1 MYKIGIWSL
10 SKHFQNKVFLSIKN
24 NKKIKINS
32 ILTKKKFDKS
42 FRIKKES
49 WFDNENQFFKN
60 PNFDY
65 VYISS
70 INSNHYENC
79 KTALG
84 NKVNVI
90 CEKPICLNE
99 TQFKKLTQISKLKK
113 KKIFEVNQ
121 YIHHPLFIKIKK
133 ILGKNKIGKIINVES
148 AFKIP
153 LFEKNNFRFNK
164 KLGGGALI
172 DAGYYPISI
181 MYNLF
186 SSKKVKIL
194 KSKIIKKNGID
205 LKGNLISKNEN
216 NIIFNLSWGF
226 RSNYENYIK
235 IVGEKG
241 VIKAKFIFSKQ
252 INQDGEIEII
262 VQKKEVVKVKKA
274 NQINL
279 FFRKVLAA
287 DNNYFR
293 NNLKNT
299 QNILTIINKLRKK

>member
-70 INSNHYENC
+70 INSNHYENF

-226 RSNYENYIK
+226 KSNYENYIK

-262 VQKKEVVKVKKA
+262 TQKKEVVKVKKA

-299 QNILTIINKLRKK
+299 QDILRIISKLRKK

>member
-49 WFDNENQFFKN
+49 WFDNENRFFKN

-79 KTALG
+79 KTALE

-99 TQFKKLTQISKLKK
+99 TQLKKLTQISKLKK

-121 YIHHPLFIKIKK
+121 YTHHPLFIEIKK

-262 VQKKEVVKVKKA
+262 TQKKEVVKVKKA

-299 QNILTIINKLRKK
+299 QDILRIISKLRKK

>member
-262 VQKKEVVKVKKA
+262 TQKKEVVKVKKA

-299 QNILTIINKLRKK
+299 QDILRIISKLRKK

>member
-1 MYKIGIWSL
+1 MYKIAIWSL

-99 TQFKKLTQISKLKK
+99 TQLKKLSQISKLKK

-121 YIHHPLFIKIKK
+121 YIHHPLFIEIKK
-133 ILGKNKIGKIINVES
+133 ILKKNKIGKIINVES

-262 VQKKEVVKVKKA
+262 TQKKEVVKVKKA

>member
-1 MYKIGIWSL
+1 MYKIAIWSL

-42 FRIKKES
+42 FRIKKKN
-49 WFDNENQFFKN
+49 WFNNETQFFKN
-60 PNFDY
+60 PNFSF

-70 INSNHYENC
+70 VNSNHYKNC
-79 KTALG
+79 KTVLN
-84 NKVNVI
+84 NKFNVI
-90 CEKPICLNE
+90 CEKPICLN
-99 TQFKKLTQISKLKK
+99 TNQLQKLIRISKLKK
-113 KKIFEVNQ
+113 KKIIEVNQ

-133 ILGKNKIGKIINVES
+133 IIEKKKIGKIINVES

-153 LFEKNNFRFNK
+153 LFEKNNFRFKNE
-164 KLGGGALI
+164 LGGGALI
-172 DAGYYPISI
+172 DVGYYPISI

-205 LKGNLISKNEN
+205 FKGNLISKNEN

-226 RSNYENYIK
+226 KSNYENYLKVI
-235 IVGEKG
+235 GEKG

-262 VQKKEVVKVKKA
+262 TQKKKIIKIKKA

-279 FFRKVLAA
+279 FFKKILST
-287 DNNYFR
+287 DSNYFR
-293 NNLKNT
+293 NKLKNT
-299 QNILTIINKLRKK
+299 QAILKIINKLKKK

>member
-49 WFDNENQFFKN
+49 WFDNENRFFKN
-60 PNFDY
+60 SNFDY

-226 RSNYENYIK
+226 KSNYENYIK

-241 VIKAKFIFSKQ
+241 VVKAKFIFSKQ

-262 VQKKEVVKVKKA
+262 TQKKEVVKVKKA

-299 QNILTIINKLRKK
+299 QNILRIISKLRKK

>member
-226 RSNYENYIK
+226 KSNYENYIK

-262 VQKKEVVKVKKA
+262 TQKKEVVKVKKA

>member
-1 MYKIGIWSL
+1 MHKIAIWSL
-10 SKHFQNKVFLSIKN
+10 SKHFKNKVFLSIKN

-32 ILTKKKFDKS
+32 ILTKKKIDKS
-42 FRIKKES
+42 LRIKKES
-49 WFDNENQFFKN
+49 WFNNENQFFKS

-70 INSNHYENC
+70 INSNHYINC
-79 KTALG
+79 KTALN

-90 CEKPICLNE
+90 CEKPICLNVN
-99 TQFKKLTQISKLKK
+99 QLKKLYQISKLKK

-121 YIHHPLFIKIKK
+121 YIYHPLFIEIKK
-133 ILGKNKIGKIINVES
+133 IIEKKKIGKIINVES
-148 AFKIP
+148 KFKIP
-153 LFEKNNFRFNK
+153 LFEKNNFRFNN

-181 MYNLF
+181 MYSLF

-205 LKGNLISKNEN
+205 LKGNLISKNEK

-226 RSNYENYIK
+226 KSNYENYIK
-235 IVGEKG
+235 IIGKKG
-241 VIKAKFIFSKQ
+241 VINAKFIFSKQ
-252 INQDGEIEII
+252 VNQDGEIEII
-262 VQKKEVVKVKKA
+262 TQQKEIIKIKKA

-279 FFRKVLAA
+279 FFKKVLTA
-287 DNNYFR
+287 DNNYFKKAF
-293 NNLKNT
+293 KNT
-299 QNILTIINKLRKK
+299 QDILGIINKLSKK

>member
-32 ILTKKKFDKS
+32 ILTKKKFNKS

-70 INSNHYENC
+70 INSNHYKNC

-99 TQFKKLTQISKLKK
+99 TQLKKLTQISKLKK

-133 ILGKNKIGKIINVES
+133 ILKKNKIGKIINVES

-226 RSNYENYIK
+226 RSSYENYIK

-262 VQKKEVVKVKKA
+262 TQKKEIVKVKKA

-279 FFRKVLAA
+279 FFNKVLTS
-287 DNNYFR
+287 DSNYFR

-299 QNILTIINKLRKK
+299 QNILTIISKLRKK

>member
-1 MYKIGIWSL
+1 MHKIAIWSL

-32 ILTKKKFDKS
+32 ILTKKKFDKY
-42 FRIKKES
+42 FRIKKKN
-49 WFDNENQFFKN
+49 WFNNENQFFKN
-60 PNFDY
+60 LNSDF

-70 INSNHYENC
+70 VNSSHYKNC
-79 KTALG
+79 KTALN
-84 NKVNVI
+84 NKFNVI
-90 CEKPICLNE
+90 CEKPICLN
-99 TQFKKLTQISKLKK
+99 TNQLQKLIQISKLKK
-113 KKIFEVNQ
+113 KKFFEVNQ
-121 YIHHPLFIKIKK
+121 YIHHPLFIKIKE
-133 ILGKNKIGKIINVES
+133 IIEKNKIGKIINVES

-153 LFEKNNFRFNK
+153 LFEKSNFRFKN

-186 SSKKVKIL
+186 SSKKVRIL

-216 NIIFNLSWGF
+216 DTIFNLSWGF
-226 RSNYENYIK
+226 KCNYENYLKVI
-235 IVGEKG
+235 GENG

-252 INQDGEIEII
+252 IDQDGEIEII
-262 VQKKEVVKVKKA
+262 TQRKEIIKIKKA

-279 FFRKVLAA
+279 FFKKVLSA
-287 DNNYFR
+287 DSSYFR
-293 NNLKNT
+293 NQLKNT
-299 QNILTIINKLRKK
+299 RDILKIINKLIKK

>member
-1 MYKIGIWSL
+1 MYKIAIWSL

-42 FRIKKES
+42 FRIEKKN
-49 WFDNENQFFKN
+49 WFNNENQFFKKI
-60 PNFDY
+60 NFDY

-70 INSNHYENC
+70 INSNHYKNC
-79 KTALG
+79 KTALN

-90 CEKPICLNE
+90 CEKPLCLN
-99 TQFKKLTQISKLKK
+99 TNQLKKLIKISKLKK
-113 KKIFEVNQ
+113 KKIFEVNH
-121 YIHHPLFIKIKK
+121 YIYHPLFIKIKK
-133 ILGKNKIGKIINVES
+133 IIEKKKIGKILNVES

-153 LFEKNNFRFNK
+153 LFEKNNFRFK
-164 KLGGGALI
+164 EELGGGALI

-226 RSNYENYIK
+226 KSNYENYLK
-235 IVGEKG
+235 IIGEKG
-241 VIKAKFIFSKQ
+241 LIKAKFIFSKQ
-252 INQDGEIEII
+252 INQGGEIEII
-262 VQKKEVVKVKKA
+262 TQKREVIKIKKA

-279 FFRKVLAA
+279 FFKKILTA
-287 DNNYFR
+287 DTNYSK
-293 NNLKNT
+293 NKLKNT
-299 QNILTIINKLRKK
+299 QDILKIINELRKK

>member
-32 ILTKKKFDKS
+32 ILTKKKFNKS

-70 INSNHYENC
+70 INSNHYKNC

-99 TQFKKLTQISKLKK
+99 TQLKKLTQISKLKK

-121 YIHHPLFIKIKK
+121 YIHHPLFVEIKK
-133 ILGKNKIGKIINVES
+133 ILEKNKIGKIINVES

-226 RSNYENYIK
+226 RSSYENYIK

-262 VQKKEVVKVKKA
+262 TQKKEIVKVKKA

-279 FFRKVLAA
+279 FFNKVLTS
-287 DNNYFR
+287 DSNYFR

-299 QNILTIINKLRKK
+299 QNILTIISKLRKK

>member
-70 INSNHYENC
+70 INSNHYKNC

-99 TQFKKLTQISKLKK
+99 TQLKKLTQISKLKK

-121 YIHHPLFIKIKK
+121 YIHHPLFIEIKK

-226 RSNYENYIK
+226 RSSYENYIK

-262 VQKKEVVKVKKA
+262 TQKKEIVKVKKA

-279 FFRKVLAA
+279 FFNKVLTS
-287 DNNYFR
+287 DSNYFR

-299 QNILTIINKLRKK
+299 QNILTIISKLRKK

>member
-1 MYKIGIWSL
+1 MYKIAIWSL

-42 FRIKKES
+42 FRIKKEN

-70 INSNHYENC
+70 INSNHYKNC
-79 KTALG
+79 KTALK

-99 TQFKKLTQISKLKK
+99 TQLKKLTQISKLKK

-121 YIHHPLFIKIKK
+121 YIHHPLFIEIRKIIKK
-133 ILGKNKIGKIINVES
+133 EKIGKITNVES
-148 AFKIP
+148 TFKIP
-153 LFEKNNFRFNK
+153 LFEKNNFRFND

-194 KSKIIKKNGID
+194 KSKVIKKYGID

-226 RSNYENYIK
+226 KSNYENYIK

-262 VQKKEVVKVKKA
+262 TQKKDVIKVKKA
-274 NQINL
+274 NQIDL
-279 FFRKVLAA
+279 YFRKVLAA

-299 QNILTIINKLRKK
+299 QDILKIISKLRKK

>member
-49 WFDNENQFFKN
+49 WFDNENRFFKN
-60 PNFDY
+60 SNFDY

-79 KTALG
+79 KTVLR

-99 TQFKKLTQISKLKK
+99 TQLKKLTQISKLKK

-226 RSNYENYIK
+226 KSNYENYIK

-262 VQKKEVVKVKKA
+262 TQKKEVVKVKKA

-299 QNILTIINKLRKK
+299 QNILRIISKLRKK

>member
-1 MYKIGIWSL
+1 MYKIAIWSL

-42 FRIKKES
+42 FRIKKEN

-70 INSNHYENC
+70 INSNHYKNC
-79 KTALG
+79 KTALK

-99 TQFKKLTQISKLKK
+99 TQLKKLIQISKLKK

-121 YIHHPLFIKIKK
+121 YIHHPLFIKIRKIIEKK
-133 ILGKNKIGKIINVES
+133 KIGKITNVES

-153 LFEKNNFRFNK
+153 LFEKNNFRFNN

-194 KSKIIKKNGID
+194 KSKVIKKYGID

-226 RSNYENYIK
+226 KSNYENYIK

-262 VQKKEVVKVKKA
+262 TQKREVIKVKKA
-274 NQINL
+274 NQIDL
-279 FFRKVLAA
+279 YFRKVLAA
-287 DNNYFR
+287 DNNYFK
-293 NNLKNT
+293 NNLKNS
-299 QNILTIINKLRKK
+299 QDILRIISKLRKK

>member
-1 MYKIGIWSL
+1 MYKIAIWSL

-32 ILTKKKFDKS
+32 VLTKKKFDKS
-42 FRIKKES
+42 FRIKKEN

-70 INSNHYENC
+70 INSNHYKNC
-79 KTALG
+79 KTALK

-99 TQFKKLTQISKLKK
+99 TQLKKLIQISKLKK

-121 YIHHPLFIKIKK
+121 YIHHPLFIKIRKIIKK
-133 ILGKNKIGKIINVES
+133 KKIGKITNVES

-153 LFEKNNFRFNK
+153 LFEKNNFRFNN

-194 KSKIIKKNGID
+194 KSKVIKKYGID

-226 RSNYENYIK
+226 KSNYENYIK

-262 VQKKEVVKVKKA
+262 TQKRDVIKVKKA
-274 NQINL
+274 NQIDL
-279 FFRKVLAA
+279 YFRKVLAA

-299 QNILTIINKLRKK
+299 QDILRIISKLRKK

>member
-1 MYKIGIWSL
+1 M
-10 SKHFQNKVFLSIKN
+10 
-24 NKKIKINS
+24 
-32 ILTKKKFDKS
+32 
-42 FRIKKES
+42 
-49 WFDNENQFFKN
+49 
-60 PNFDY
+60 
-65 VYISS
+65 
-70 INSNHYENC
+70 
-79 KTALG
+79 
-84 NKVNVI
+84 
-90 CEKPICLNE
+90 
-99 TQFKKLTQISKLKK
+99 TQISKLKK

-133 ILGKNKIGKIINVES
+133 ILEKNKIGKIINVES

-226 RSNYENYIK
+226 KSNYENYIK

-262 VQKKEVVKVKKA
+262 TQKKEVVKVKKA

-299 QNILTIINKLRKK
+299 QNILTIISKLRKK